1 MIQYFMSVIE
11 KKEKNLNQLI
21 NKLNSIT
28 LTYSQPTFEVEKIKS
43 EKNEILRQ
51 KNELEKKNQE
61 LLREHK
67 YLKDKINRLQLDV
80 KKRTELD
87 DHFNQEIEELSQETE
102 NLVSE
107 IEKWQM

>member
-1 MIQYFMSVIE
+1 MSIIE

-21 NKLNSIT
+21 NKLNSMS
-28 LTYSQPTFEVEKIKS
+28 LTYSQPNYEVEKIKT
-43 EKNEILRQ
+43 EKNEIMRQ
-51 KNELEKKNQE
+51 KIEIEKKNQE

-67 YLKDKINRLQLDV
+67 YLKEKILTLQSEV
-80 KKRTELD
+80 KKRYQLED
-87 DHFNQEIEELSQETE
+87 NFNQEIDELSKETE